1 MIKCTD
7 MGTNFLLQINLKEA
21 IQPNLPYI
29 SWGLFALIILTA
41 LWGYIYIARKRD
53 SEKLIA
59 RRRWIEMIPSA
70 VSTLGVLGTFIGIT
84 LGLICFDTS
93 NLNDSIPDLLEGLKT
108 AFFTSLAGMFGSL
121 ILSRKVNNL
130 FDEKTGGVSDTNQ
143 AAALICKSVSDLQEQ
158 SKSQQQANVVFHNL
172 VTQVIQN
179 LDANIGKL
187 NADIG
192 TLNANI
198 NQLNVAAS
206 TIALAVEDV
215 KGNVSITTNKVTAI
229 ASTAEG
235 IKQEAEDMNGKS
247 ASMLQSMGNM
257 EETSGQL
264 HGLVKEQAG
273 NVGELLEHTSAIFS
287 TQEEISANVGKLGE
301 KLHAEVVEIEDK
313 MEATNK
319 LLTQKFDEFSELLK
333 KSNTEALVEVMKK
346 VTAEFQK
353 QMNALINKLIQEN
366 FDQLNKSV
374 ERLNQWQQENKE
386 MISRLTAQY
395 REMAT
400 DFEGTSTTLTKV
412 KDDTEMLVS
421 SGSKLHQIIDA
432 LNKVIVEDEKFIKIS
447 SDLQSTASL
456 TKSNFEQFDASTK
469 ALNEWVKKQRNFVDA
484 VSMLIQKLEELN
496 KIRDYGEEFWKETRT
511 EMNKTVSTMKN
522 GADTLQKELTGID
535 RQFYQRL
542 NVTLANLDACIQA
555 MVKSNERR

>member
-1 MIKCTD
+1 
-7 MGTNFLLQINLKEA
+7 
-21 IQPNLPYI
+21 
-29 SWGLFALIILTA
+29 
-41 LWGYIYIARKRD
+41 
-53 SEKLIA
+53 
-59 RRRWIEMIPSA
+59 
-70 VSTLGVLGTFIGIT
+70 
-84 LGLICFDTS
+84 
-93 NLNDSIPDLLEGLKT
+93 
-108 AFFTSLAGMFGSL
+108 
-121 ILSRKVNNL
+121 
-130 FDEKTGGVSDTNQ
+130 
-143 AAALICKSVSDLQEQ
+143 
-158 SKSQQQANVVFHNL
+158 
-172 VTQVIQN
+172 
-179 LDANIGKL
+179 
-187 NADIG
+187 
-192 TLNANI
+192 
-198 NQLNVAAS
+198 
-206 TIALAVEDV
+206 
-215 KGNVSITTNKVTAI
+215 
-229 ASTAEG
+229 
-235 IKQEAEDMNGKS
+235 
-247 ASMLQSMGNM
+247 MLQSMGNM

-374 ERLNQWQQENKE
+374 EQLNQWQQENKE

>member
-1 MIKCTD
+1 
-7 MGTNFLLQINLKEA
+7 
-21 IQPNLPYI
+21 
-29 SWGLFALIILTA
+29 
-41 LWGYIYIARKRD
+41 
-53 SEKLIA
+53 
-59 RRRWIEMIPSA
+59 MIPSA

-179 LDANIGKL
+179 MDANIGKL

-206 TIALAVEDV
+206 AIALAVEDV

>member
-1 MIKCTD
+1 

-179 LDANIGKL
+179 MDANIGKL

-206 TIALAVEDV
+206 AIALAVEDV

-287 TQEEISANVGKLGE
+287 TQEEISAIVGKLGE

>member
-1 MIKCTD
+1 

-179 LDANIGKL
+179 MDANIGKL

-206 TIALAVEDV
+206 AIALAVEDV

-366 FDQLNKSV
+366 FDQLNMSV

-522 GADTLQKELTGID
+522 GADTLHKELTGID

>member
-1 MIKCTD
+1 MCANMATS
-7 MGTNFLLQINLKEA
+7 LLLGINLKEVV
-21 IQPNLPYI
+21 QPYLSYI
-29 SWGLFALIILTA
+29 SWGLLALILLIA
-41 LWGYIYIARKRD
+41 IWGYVYISLKRN
-53 SEKLIA
+53 SEDLLS

-84 LGLICFDTS
+84 IGLLCFDTS

-108 AFFTSLAGMFGSL
+108 AFFTSLAGMLGSL
-121 ILSRKVNNL
+121 VLSRKVNNL

-143 AAALICKSVSDLQEQ
+143 AATLICKAVEDLQSE
-158 SKSQQQANVVFHNL
+158 SKSQQQRNVVFHNL

-179 LDANIGKL
+179 IDANIGKL
-187 NADIG
+187 SADIG

-198 NQLNVAAS
+198 GQLNVAAS
-206 TIALAVEDV
+206 AIALAVEDV
-215 KGNVSITTNKVTAI
+215 KGNVSATNDNVQMIANTTGN
-229 ASTAEG
+229 
-235 IKQEAEDMNGKS
+235 IKEETEDMNGKA
-247 ASMLQSMGNM
+247 ASMLQTIGNM
-257 EETSGQL
+257 EETGGKL
-264 HGLVKEQAG
+264 HEVVKEQA
-273 NVGELLEHTSAIFS
+273 NDVAEVLEHTSAIFS
-287 TQEEISANVGKLGE
+287 TQEEMAGHVGQLGE

-313 MEATNK
+313 MEATNR

-346 VTAEFQK
+346 VTEEFQK

-386 MISRLTAQY
+386 MIARLTTQY
-395 REMAT
+395 KEMAT

-421 SGSKLHQIIDA
+421 SGGKLHQIIEA

-447 SDLQSTASL
+447 SDLQSTATL
-456 TKSNFEQFDASTK
+456 TKTNFEQFDASTK
-469 ALNEWVKKQRNFVDA
+469 ALNDWVKKQRNFVDA
-484 VSMLIQKLEELN
+484 VSLLIQKLNELN
-496 KIRDYGEEFWKETRT
+496 NIRNYGEEFWKETRT
-511 EMNKTVSTMKN
+511 EMNKTVSTITK
-522 GADTLQKELTGID
+522 GADTLQTELAGID

-555 MVKSNERR
+555 MVKNNEKR

>member
-1 MIKCTD
+1 MCANMATS
-7 MGTNFLLQINLKEA
+7 LLLVINLKEVV
-21 IQPNLPYI
+21 QPYLSYI
-29 SWGLFALIILTA
+29 SWGLLALILLIA
-41 LWGYIYIARKRD
+41 IWGYVYISLKRN
-53 SEKLIA
+53 SEDLLS

-84 LGLICFDTS
+84 IGLLCFDTS

-108 AFFTSLAGMFGSL
+108 AFFTSLAGMLGSL
-121 ILSRKVNNL
+121 VLSRKVNNL

-143 AAALICKSVSDLQEQ
+143 AAALICKAVEDLQSQ
-158 SKSQQQANVVFHNL
+158 SNQQQQANVVFHNL

-198 NQLNVAAS
+198 GQLNVAAS
-206 TIALAVEDV
+206 AIALAVEDV
-215 KGNVSITTNKVTAI
+215 KGNVSTTTGNVQMI
-229 ASTAEG
+229 ASTTG
-235 IKQEAEDMNGKS
+235 SIKEETEDMNGKA
-247 ASMLQSMGNM
+247 ASMLQTIGNM
-257 EETSGQL
+257 EETGGKL
-264 HGLVKEQAG
+264 HEVVKEQAN
-273 NVGELLEHTSAIFS
+273 NVAEVLEHTSAIFS
-287 TQEEISANVGKLGE
+287 TQEEMAGHVGQLGE

-313 MEATNK
+313 MEATNR

-346 VTAEFQK
+346 VTEEFQK

-386 MISRLTAQY
+386 MIARLTTQY
-395 REMAT
+395 KEMAT

-421 SGSKLHQIIDA
+421 SGGKLHQIIEA

-447 SDLQSTASL
+447 SDLQSTATL
-456 TKSNFEQFDASTK
+456 TKTNFEQFDASTK
-469 ALNEWVKKQRNFVDA
+469 ALNDWVKKQRNFVDA
-484 VSMLIQKLEELN
+484 VSLLIQKLDELN
-496 KIRDYGEEFWKETRT
+496 NIRNYGEEFWKETRT
-511 EMNKTVSTMKN
+511 EMNKTVSTITK
-522 GADTLQKELTGID
+522 GADTLQTELAGID

-555 MVKSNERR
+555 MVKNNEKR